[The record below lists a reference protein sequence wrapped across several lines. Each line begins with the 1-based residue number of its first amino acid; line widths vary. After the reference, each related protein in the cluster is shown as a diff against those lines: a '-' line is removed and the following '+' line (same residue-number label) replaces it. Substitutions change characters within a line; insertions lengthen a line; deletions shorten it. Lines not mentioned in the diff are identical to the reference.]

1 MTLFCPKIVFPVNHF
16 IKNNVKGNHMKLLIT
31 SFYLFILLLP
41 ISSSALEKEQTKD
54 EYQTLTELYF
64 AAARVGNNEVL
75 DKFLTAGFP
84 VDQINNQSY
93 TALMTAAYY
102 GHASSVELLLEK
114 GANACIQDKRGNTAI
129 MGAIIKGEFSIA
141 KRLYVTNCSKN
152 IKNNAGLTLEEFT
165 KMYGK
170 TDLFNN

>member
-1 MTLFCPKIVFPVNHF
+1 
-16 IKNNVKGNHMKLLIT
+16 
-31 SFYLFILLLP
+31 
-41 ISSSALEKEQTKD
+41 
-54 EYQTLTELYF
+54 
-64 AAARVGNNEVL
+64 
-75 DKFLTAGFP
+75 
-84 VDQINNQSY
+84 
-93 TALMTAAYY
+93 MTAAYY

-141 KRLYVTNCSKN
+141 KRLYVINCSKN

-170 TDLFNN
+170 SDLFNH